1 MGLPH
6 PLSQAY
12 PIPPPPPHTHHPGYI
27 PPYGP
32 PPPGMMATPPL
43 LGDWNM
49 GHQVTGMR
57 I

>member
-12 PIPPPPPHTHHPGYI
+12 PMPPPPPHTHHPGYI
-27 PPYGP
+27 PPYG
-32 PPPGMMATPPL
+32 PPGMMATPPL

-49 GHQVTGMR
+49 GHQVME
-57 I
+57 